1 MSKLL
6 CFYSTTDDRKL
17 GKMLKRSKRRIA
29 TRPPTEGVSVPARS
43 YVTERDAQQLV
54 TLVWSFLS
62 IRQVLTIMYLCTI
75 QGCTQA
81 KCKTDTTW
89 GSIMPPHRREGVTTI
104 ITISSVHLRV
114 DNVIS
119 IWMFLLLMLLSL
131 VLIVLMVN
139 QGITPWFTE
148 TRVCYLGFN

>member
-1 MSKLL
+1 M
-6 CFYSTTDDRKL
+6 
-17 GKMLKRSKRRIA
+17 
-29 TRPPTEGVSVPARS
+29 SVPARS

-104 ITISSVHLRV
+104 IIISSVHLRV

-131 VLIVLMVN
+131 VLK
-139 QGITPWFTE
+139 
-148 TRVCYLGFN
+148 